1 MKTTFLFRVLLPVAA
16 AVISIPQNTH
26 AGDKLPSIRTHM
38 DLVLVPVTVTDQ
50 RGAAVTGLD
59 RRHFTL
65 LQDNV
70 PQNILAFSQQDIPC
84 SVGLIADTS
93 GSMYHQ
99 LGALRSTV
107 RAFLKTAEPRDGASL
122 MSVSDRPE
130 IHSDFTSDPIAP
142 SSSIQSL
149 RPSGSTALVDT
160 LYLALGRMRSAHNP
174 RRALVVVS
182 NGMDN
187 HSRYSKSE
195 LMRVA
200 VEADVQIYT
209 IAIGVPPGYKKSVQ
223 VQEEHNGLILLE
235 DLAERTGGLHFV
247 VESPSHVGPVAAK
260 IGQALRT
267 QYVIGY
273 RPGESEGSGKW
284 HKIRVKLDV
293 PKTNVY
299 ARNGY
304 YSR

>member
-1 MKTTFLFRVLLPVAA
+1 ML
-16 AVISIPQNTH
+16 SIAPNIRG
-26 AGDKLPSIRTHM
+26 GDKLPSIRADA

-50 RGAAVTGLD
+50 RGASVTGLD
-59 RRHFTL
+59 RKHFTL

-70 PQNILAFSQQDIPC
+70 PQNIVAFSQQNIRC

-99 LGALRSTV
+99 LGALKSAV
-107 RAFLKTAEPRDGASL
+107 RAFLETAEARDEASL

-130 IHSDFTSDPIAP
+130 THSDFTSEPVTLQN
-142 SSSIQSL
+142 SVQSI
-149 RPSGSTALVDT
+149 RPGGSTALVDT
-160 LYLALGRMRSAHNP
+160 LYLALSRMRSAHNP
-174 RRALVVVS
+174 RRVLLVVW

-187 HSRYSKSE
+187 HSRYSNSD
-195 LMRVA
+195 LIRVA

-209 IAIGVPPGYKKSVQ
+209 IAIGVEPRYKKPIQ
-223 VQEEHNGLILLE
+223 VQEEHNGRVLLE

-247 VESPSHVGPVAAK
+247 VEYPSQVEQVAAK
-260 IGQALRT
+260 IGLALRN

-273 RPGESEGSGKW
+273 RPGETEGSGKW

-293 PKTNVY
+293 PKTNVH